1 MRELRAQSYF
11 GCTLVILQYCS
22 GNFGVRSFYTA
33 MNLASR
39 VLVNPRWV
47 VARSAY
53 SNVDECT
60 SGSKIVNLDGAYL
73 PLRLVAWVIMIESDR
88 AILV

>member
-1 MRELRAQSYF
+1 
-11 GCTLVILQYCS
+11 
-22 GNFGVRSFYTA
+22 

-60 SGSKIVNLDGAYL
+60 SGPKIVNLDGAYL